1 MSELDKDRK
10 FVLKGSLINFLG
22 TGLKIICPILAF
34 LVARFFGAE
43 AFGIYISTQFW
54 VSMVS
59 RVAVFGLDR
68 GLIWYIPQNQVHG
81 RHIYEGIQESLWCSA
96 MFAFVITLVFAIG
109 SHFNLHK
116 LFSGLVS
123 LSSTEITLYIL
134 SLIPWVFLHIFAGAS
149 EGNRKPQF
157 RVFINDFA
165 VYTMAPVIALSFLWI
180 GYSRYALP
188 LGLFIANTLAAIIYI
203 FFIRK
208 QFPGLSWVPK
218 FKVPRELFIYSIPIG
233 FSEFVVSFLLRVDLW
248 AVLITL
254 GPKSAGVYAIMI
266 TISNGLRTISMSFN
280 SILLPIVAK
289 MDSIRLKTDLPN
301 VYSYCVS
308 MTTLIQLGIG
318 FFIVIFPKETL
329 MVAGKSFVSEPE
341 VLGLLLFANL
351 YAGFFGLSGTV
362 LNGIGKSKFLL
373 NINIVSL
380 GLALLMNLLL
390 VPRFGLVGA
399 ALSTCGVRFLQGTW
413 MAISLRYQGLWP
425 YKRYLWVQAGWI
437 VVIVGTYILMNS
449 HIEFSYFIKIPAF
462 SIFVIGLLITLIK
475 QGLLDSKYNRSKK
488 EKIGNCEN

>member
-10 FVLKGSLINFLG
+10 FVLKGSIINFLG
-22 TGLKIICPILAF
+22 TGLKIICPVLSL

-43 AFGIYISTQFW
+43 AFGVYISTQFW

-59 RVAVFGLDR
+59 RVAVLGLDR

-81 RHIYEGIQESLWCSA
+81 RKIHEGIQEALWSSA
-96 MFAFVITLVFAIG
+96 MFALFITVVIASG
-109 SHFNLHK
+109 SYFNLHK
-116 LFSGLVS
+116 YFSGLVS

-134 SLIPWVFLHIFAGAS
+134 SLVPWVFLHIFAGAS
-149 EGNRKPQF
+149 EGNRKPFF

-165 VYTMAPVIALSFLWI
+165 VYTIAPVFALGFLWI
-180 GYSRYALP
+180 GYPRYALP
-188 LGLFIANTLAAIIYI
+188 VGLFIANASAAIIYVL
-203 FFIRK
+203 FIRQ
-208 QFPGLSWVPK
+208 QFPGLSWAPK
-218 FKVPRELFIYSIPIG
+218 FRVPRKLFAYSIPLG

-248 AVLITL
+248 VVLITL
-254 GPKSAGVYAIMI
+254 GPKPAGVYAIMI

-289 MDSIRLKTDLPN
+289 MDTERLKTDLPN

-308 MTTLIQLGIG
+308 MTTIIQLGIG
-318 FFIVIFPKETL
+318 LFIVLFPKETL
-329 MVAGKSFVSEPE
+329 MIAGKSFVSEPQ

-380 GLALLMNLLL
+380 GLALAMNLFL
-390 VPRFGLVGA
+390 VPRLGLVGA

-413 MAISLRYQGLWP
+413 MAISLKREGLWP
-425 YKRYLWVQAGWI
+425 YKKYLWVQIGWI
-437 VVIVGTYILMNS
+437 AAIVAIYILMNS
-449 HIEFSYFIKIPAF
+449 DIVMLNTTKILVFIA
-462 SIFVIGLLITLIK
+462 FVIGLLITLIK
-475 QGLLDSKYNRSKK
+475 QGLLGSQYARK
-488 EKIGNCEN
+488 